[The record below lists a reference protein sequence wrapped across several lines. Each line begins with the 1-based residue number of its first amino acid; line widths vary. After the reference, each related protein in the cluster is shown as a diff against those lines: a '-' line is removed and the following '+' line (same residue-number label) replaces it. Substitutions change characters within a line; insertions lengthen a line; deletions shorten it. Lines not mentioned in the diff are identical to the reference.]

1 MPYEKNVDFTE
12 TRTSTL
18 LDQTTFV
25 SPAGFRLVIDSL
37 KYPNAQFNIQTAS
50 IPEIAVDATTFQ
62 TPQRTIEIPG
72 DKVRYENFETT
83 FLVDEDLVNYTEI
96 HDWILGMAIEPDT
109 PNINKTRDM
118 SLLVLNSHNNISRE
132 IKFIDAYPTSL
143 STLDFDAK
151 VTDIEYLVAS
161 VSFNYSYFKVQ

>member
-1 MPYEKNVDFTE
+1 MPYDKNVDFTE
-12 TRTSTL
+12 NRTSTL
-18 LDQTTFV
+18 LDNTTFA

-50 IPEIAVDATTFQ
+50 IPEISVTATTFA

-72 DKVRYENFETT
+72 DTVQYDNFDTT

-118 SLLVLNSHNNISRE
+118 SLLTLDSHNNISRE

-143 STLDFDAK
+143 STLEFDAK

-161 VSFNYSYFKVQ
+161 VTFNYSYFKVQ